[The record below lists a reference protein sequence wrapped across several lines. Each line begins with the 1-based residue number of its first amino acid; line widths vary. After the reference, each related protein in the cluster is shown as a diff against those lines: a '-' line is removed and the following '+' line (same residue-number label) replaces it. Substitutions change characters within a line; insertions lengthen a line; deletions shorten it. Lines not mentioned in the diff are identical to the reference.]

1 MVGRRAQVQS
11 HLHTEWLAVV
21 EGAVAPPDNGS
32 RLWILIDRWEQ
43 LLFELFTD
51 AALCDAKGASE
62 LAWDF
67 EADLSTRVDADGI
80 QLTAKQIRTYMGKQ
94 DYVYGCIG
102 LAPD

>member
-1 MVGRRAQVQS
+1 LRSSRALLRLRTMGR
-11 HLHTEWLAVV
+11 
-21 EGAVAPPDNGS
+21 GS
-32 RLWILIDRWEQ
+32 GIDRWEQ
-43 LLFELFTD
+43 LLFESFTD
-51 AALCDAKGASE
+51 AALCDAKGAAE

-94 DYVYGCIG
+94 DYVYGFIG

>member
-11 HLHTEWLAVV
+11 HLYTEWLALV
-21 EGAVAPPDNGS
+21 EGAVAPPGSVS

-43 LLFELFTD
+43 LLFEAFTD
-51 AALCDAKGASE
+51 AALCDAKGATE

-67 EADLSTRVDADGI
+67 EPDLSTRGDAAGI
-80 QLTAKQIRTYMGKQ
+80 RLTADQICTYMGKQ
-94 DYVYGCIG
+94 DYVYGLG